1 LVTQH
6 MTRGRVELRLSIKD
20 AASAA
25 TAYEVDITR
34 AEAYLKAYQQ
44 LNDGLKLSAEPC
56 SVEHLLKV
64 TGVILPAESQPDLES
79 VWPIVSDAVMETLQN
94 LDRMRIKEGDFI
106 EKDFVQRL
114 GFIEHRLTV
123 VEGSIQSLLV
133 HYQEKLKARV
143 EALTQGL
150 IELDPARIAQE
161 AGILA
166 DRSDISEEV
175 VRARSHIAQFKSIM
189 GADEPA
195 GRKLNFLLQEFNREF
210 NTMGAKVGQAS
221 AAHIIVEVKSELEKL
236 REQVQNI
243 E

>member
-1 LVTQH
+1 
-6 MTRGRVELRLSIKD
+6 
-20 AASAA
+20 
-25 TAYEVDITR
+25 
-34 AEAYLKAYQQ
+34 LKAYQQ